1 MGNMKLKKTERLQD
15 YEKYYQSC
23 YHWAKFF
30 DSIDMAWVYCP
41 DSGRESELDKAMD
54 FYLPDQGAY
63 FVVDLV
69 RPGRCD
75 VNYNEISGNLKILIV
90 RGGTD
95 GGFCIF
101 EDGQD
106 YSASESSISQC
117 VACGRYFFF
126 NEQGSYACK
135 VCGEYDGDHHLTN
148 VIYGD
153 RDSFESWK

>member
-75 VNYNEISGNLKILIV
+75 VNYICQVMIPIIFSTYLTGITPLFIKKEIS
-90 RGGTD
+90 
-95 GGFCIF
+95 
-101 EDGQD
+101 
-106 YSASESSISQC
+106 SASYTL
-117 VACGRYFFF
+117 R
-126 NEQGSYACK
+126 
-135 VCGEYDGDHHLTN
+135 DG
-148 VIYGD
+148 
-153 RDSFESWK
+153 